1 VNTSISDELKK
12 ELLARGFS
20 TSLEAPNGTMG
31 LTSAYTTAAEL
42 ADLMDLMVSRRE
54 KIFRSVDVVGHD
66 AASVVSPTW
75 RALEPRNTALT
86 GDLRRKGFLETP
98 H

>member
-66 AASVVSPTW
+66 AARKSYDDVVIVIEAIKAVMGKLSL
-75 RALEPRNTALT
+75 A
-86 GDLRRKGFLETP
+86 
-98 H
+98 